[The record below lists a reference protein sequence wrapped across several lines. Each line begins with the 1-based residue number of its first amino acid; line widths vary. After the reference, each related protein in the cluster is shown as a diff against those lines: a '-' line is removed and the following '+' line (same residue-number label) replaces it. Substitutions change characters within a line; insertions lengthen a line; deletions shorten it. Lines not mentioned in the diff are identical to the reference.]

1 MDKTHHSVLLDEC
14 RLPYKDPLPFGNP
27 LADILHHYH
36 HHHLRRTLPCL
47 AALLPLPRREEE
59 GKRYDDVGDFDLPNL
74 DLREEVDHNHAVEG
88 EEVVHRSLEGEGE
101 DLDPV
106 GSEDRCWEGEG
117 RSLADEEGE
126 VHSCCRVVEGEEDHL
141 CLLLLLH
148 LLHKSRDRILTS
160 LGRRS

>member
-27 LADILHHYH
+27 LADILHH
-36 HHHLRRTLPCL
+36 LRRTLPCL
-47 AALLPLPRREEE
+47 VALLLLPLRRREEE
-59 GKRYDDVGDFDLPNL
+59 GKRYDDVGDFDPPNL

-88 EEVVHRSLEGEGE
+88 EEEVHRSLEGEGE
-101 DLDPV
+101 DPV
-106 GSEDRCWEGEG
+106 GSEGRCWEGEG
-117 RSLADEEGE
+117 RSLAAEEGE
-126 VHSCCRVVEGEEDHL
+126 VHNCCRVVEGEEDHL
-141 CLLLLLH
+141 CLLLH